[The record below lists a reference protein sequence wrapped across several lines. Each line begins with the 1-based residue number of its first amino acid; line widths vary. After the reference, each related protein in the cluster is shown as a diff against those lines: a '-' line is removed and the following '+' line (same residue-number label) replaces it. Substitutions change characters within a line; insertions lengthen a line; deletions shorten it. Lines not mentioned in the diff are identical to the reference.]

1 MFTPYR
7 NLLKIPG
14 AFKFSIA
21 GFVARMPIS
30 MDSLALVFIVYHA
43 SHSYA
48 LAGSLAAVGE
58 IVVTGAVPFWARTA
72 DRIGQSRTLYVVIP
86 SRAIF
91 LTIFILLVTYHAP
104 VWTWFVTIIGV
115 ELSVINAG
123 GLVRRRWSWI
133 LGEDR
138 DLINTAYSYEGLMD
152 EFVFILGPVIATFC
166 ATAIAPAAALIVG
179 LVFMIV
185 GSSVFTQQKNSEPPP
200 HPRNIEEPHPPVMRN
215 PTMQAI
221 FLSTIFLGAFF
232 SAVGLAVVAFA
243 QEHHAA
249 AKTGVVLAVWA
260 AGSGIAAFI
269 NGSVKW
275 KMNHARRFSIF
286 LIALTLLSVPLI
298 FVHNLTVLVIALFF
312 NGLGIAPLM
321 VSAYGV
327 AENAVPPEQIT
338 ETLAWVFA
346 GLPVGGAIASA
357 FSGWI
362 IDNYGAQR
370 GFLVPVGCLCCA
382 LAMSFPYFRTWN
394 RLRSAS

>member
-7 NLLKIPG
+7 KLLQIPG
-14 AFKFSIA
+14 AFKFSFA
-21 GFVARMPIS
+21 GFIARMPIS
-30 MDSLALVFIVYHA
+30 MDSLALIFIVYHA

-58 IVVTGAVPFWARTA
+58 IVVTGAVPFWARIA
-72 DRIGQSRTLYVVIP
+72 DRIGQSRTLYLVIP
-86 SRAIF
+86 ARAIF
-91 LTIFILLVTYHAP
+91 LTLFILLVTHDAP
-104 VWTWFVTIIGV
+104 VWTWFITIIGV

-133 LGEDR
+133 LGKDR

-152 EFVFILGPVIATFC
+152 EFIFILGPVIATFC

-179 LVFMIV
+179 LVLMIL
-185 GSSVFTQQKNSEPPP
+185 GSTVFALQKESEPPP
-200 HPRNIEEPHPPVMRN
+200 HPRNLDEPHLAVMRN

-232 SAVGLAVVAFA
+232 SAVGLVVVAFA
-243 QEHHAA
+243 QEHHATS
-249 AKTGVVLAVWA
+249 KTGLVLAAWA
-260 AGSGIAAFI
+260 AGSGVAAFV
-269 NGSVKW
+269 NGIVKW
-275 KMNHARRFSIF
+275 KMNHARRFTLF
-286 LIALTLLSVPLI
+286 LAVLTLLSIPLI
-298 FVHNLTVLVIALFF
+298 FVHNLTFLVIALFL
-312 NGLGIAPLM
+312 NGLAIAPLM

-327 AENAVPPEQIT
+327 AENAVPQEQIT

-357 FSGWI
+357 FSGWV
-362 IDNYGAQR
+362 IDNFGAQR
-370 GFLVPVGCLCCA
+370 GFVVPVGALCCA
-382 LAMSFPYFRTWN
+382 MAMSLPYFRTWN

>member
-7 NLLKIPG
+7 KLLKIPG

-21 GFVARMPIS
+21 GFIARMPIS
-30 MDSLALVFIVYHA
+30 MDSLALIFIVYHA

-72 DRIGQSRTLYVVIP
+72 DRIGQSRTLYFAVP
-86 SRAIF
+86 ARAFF
-91 LTIFILLVTYHAP
+91 LTLFIILVTHHAP
-104 VWTWFVTIIGV
+104 EWTWFLSIVGV
-115 ELSVINAG
+115 ELSVINVG

-152 EFVFILGPVIATFC
+152 EFIFILGPVIATFC
-166 ATAIAPAAALIVG
+166 ATAIAPPAALIVG
-179 LVFMIV
+179 LVLMIL
-185 GSSVFTQQKNSEPPP
+185 GSAIFALQKDSEPPP
-200 HPRNIEEPHPPVMRN
+200 HPRNVEEPHPAVMRN

-221 FLSTIFLGAFF
+221 FFSMIFLGAFF
-232 SAVGLAVVAFA
+232 SAVGLVVVAFA
-243 QEHHAA
+243 QEHHST
-249 AKTGVVLAVWA
+249 AKTGLVLAAWA
-260 AGSGIAAFI
+260 AGSGVAAFV

-275 KMNHARRFSIF
+275 KIGHARRFTIF

-298 FVHNLTVLVIALFF
+298 FVHSLTFLTIALFF
-312 NGLGIAPLM
+312 NGMGIAPLL
-321 VSAYGV
+321 VAAYGV

-357 FSGWI
+357 FSGWV

-370 GFLVPVGCLCCA
+370 GFLVPFGCLCFA
-382 LAMSFPYFRTWN
+382 LAMSLPYFRTWN